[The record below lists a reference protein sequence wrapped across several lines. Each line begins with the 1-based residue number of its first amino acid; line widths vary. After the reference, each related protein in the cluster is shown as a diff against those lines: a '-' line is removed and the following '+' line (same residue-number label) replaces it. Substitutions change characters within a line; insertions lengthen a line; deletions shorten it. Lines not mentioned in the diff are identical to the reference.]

1 MREGGEMPEIT
12 VQGRIVQFQD
22 SVKASRRAI
31 VFLHGAGGS
40 HHTFRDQWAGM
51 RGAVRMVIP
60 DLPGH
65 GRSGGPPL
73 ESVDA
78 CATWLV
84 DFVNEVGLD
93 RFILAGHSMG
103 GAIALQSAL
112 GSLKGL
118 EALVLLGTGA
128 RLRISPVI
136 FEGIGQRFREFAPE
150 LVGWMT
156 SAASSDLLRE
166 DITNDVLSTRPDTF
180 LADFHA
186 CNGFDVMDRLGAI
199 RVPTLVVSGDDD
211 RLTPLKYGEYL
222 ATNIPGAVLKIIH
235 GAGHLVMLEKPNEVN
250 AVITSFVHSLEG

>member
-1 MREGGEMPEIT
+1 MPEST
-12 VQGRIVQFQD
+12 VQGRVVQFQD
-22 SVKASRRAI
+22 SLKASRRGV

-40 HHTFRDQWAGM
+40 HHTFRDQWAGLKGVA
-51 RGAVRMVIP
+51 RLVIP

-78 CATWLV
+78 CAAWVVEFLK
-84 DFVNEVGLD
+84 EIGLD

-103 GAIALQSAL
+103 GAIALQVAL
-112 GSLKGL
+112 GGLKGL

-128 RLRISPVI
+128 RLRISPAI
-136 FEGIGQRFREFAPE
+136 FDGIGERFREFAPE

-156 SAASSDLLRE
+156 SAESSELLRE
-166 DITNDVLSTRPDTF
+166 DVASDVLSTRPATF

-186 CNGFDVMDRLGAI
+186 CNGFDVMNRLDAI
-199 RVPTLVVSGDDD
+199 RVPTLVISGDDD

-222 ATNIPGAVLKIIH
+222 AVNIPGAVLKIIH
-235 GAGHLVMLEKPNEVN
+235 GVGHLAMLEKPNEVN
-250 AVITSFVHSLEG
+250 AVITSFVHSLE

>member
-1 MREGGEMPEIT
+1 VREGGEMPEIT

-136 FEGIGQRFREFAPE
+136 FEGIGDRFREFAPE

-156 SAASSDLLRE
+156 SAASSGLLRE

>member
-1 MREGGEMPEIT
+1 MPETT
-12 VQGRIVQFQD
+12 VQGRVVQFQD
-22 SVKASRRAI
+22 SLKASRRGV

-40 HHTFRDQWAGM
+40 HHTFRDQWAGLKGVA
-51 RGAVRMVIP
+51 RLVIP

-65 GRSGGPPL
+65 GLSGGPPL

-78 CATWLV
+78 CAAWV
-84 DFVNEVGLD
+84 VEFVKEIGLD

-103 GAIALQSAL
+103 GAIALQVAL
-112 GSLKGL
+112 GGRKGL

-136 FEGIGQRFREFAPE
+136 IDGIGERFREFAPE

-166 DITNDVLSTRPDTF
+166 DVTSDVLSTRPATF

-186 CNGFDVMDRLGAI
+186 CNGFDVMNRLDAI
-199 RVPTLVVSGDDD
+199 RVPTLVISGDDD

-222 ATNIPGAVLKIIH
+222 AVNIPGAVLKIIH
-235 GAGHLVMLEKPNEVN
+235 GVGHLAMLEKPTEVN
-250 AVITSFVHSLEG
+250 AVITSFIHSLDG

>member
-1 MREGGEMPEIT
+1 MPEIT
-12 VQGRIVQFQD
+12 VQGRVVQFQD
-22 SVKASRRAI
+22 SVKASRRTI

-40 HHTFRDQWAGM
+40 HHTFRDQWAGLK
-51 RGAVRMVIP
+51 GSVRMVIP

-78 CATWLV
+78 CAAWLV

-103 GAIALQSAL
+103 GAIALQAAL
-112 GSLKGL
+112 GGLKGL

-166 DITNDVLSTRPDTF
+166 DITNDILSTRPDTF

-222 ATNIPGAVLKIIH
+222 AVNSPGAVLKIIH
-235 GAGHLVMLEKPNEVN
+235 GAGHLVMLEKPTEVN

>member
-1 MREGGEMPEIT
+1 MGGEMPEIT
-12 VQGRIVQFQD
+12 VRGEVVEFQD
-22 SVKASRRAI
+22 SVKASRRTI

-40 HHTFRDQWAGM
+40 HHTFRDQWAGLK
-51 RGAVRMVIP
+51 GAVRLVIP

-65 GRSGGPPL
+65 GLSGGTPR

-78 CATWLV
+78 CAAWVV
-84 DFVNEVGLD
+84 DFVKDLGLD

-103 GAIALQSAL
+103 GAIALQAAL
-112 GSLKGL
+112 GGLKGL

-128 RLRISPVI
+128 RLRISPAI
-136 FEGIGQRFREFAPE
+136 FEGIGERFREFAPE

-166 DITNDVLSTRPDTF
+166 DITKDILSTRPATF

-186 CNGFDVMDRLGAI
+186 CNGFDVMNRLDAI

-222 ATNIPGAVLKIIH
+222 AANIPDAVLKIIH
-235 GAGHLVMLEKPNEVN
+235 GGGHLAMLEKPAEVN

>member
-1 MREGGEMPEIT
+1 MPEVT
-12 VQGRIVQFQD
+12 VQGEIVRFED
-22 SVKASRRAI
+22 SVKASRHAI

-40 HHTFRDQWAGM
+40 HHTFRDQWAGLK
-51 RGAVRMVIP
+51 GGVRMVIP

-65 GRSGGPPL
+65 GRSGGSPR

-78 CATWLV
+78 CAAWLV
-84 DFVNEVGLD
+84 DFLREIRLD

-112 GSLKGL
+112 ERIKGL

-136 FEGIGQRFREFAPE
+136 FEGIGERFKEFAPE

-156 SAASSDLLRE
+156 SAASSALLRD
-166 DITNDVLSTRPDTF
+166 DITKDVISTRPAAF
-180 LADFHA
+180 LTDFHA
-186 CNGFDVMDRLGAI
+186 CNGFDVMDRLGEI
-199 RVPTLVVSGDDD
+199 RVPTLVVNGDDD

-222 ATNIPGAVLKIIH
+222 AANIPGAVLKIIR

>member
-1 MREGGEMPEIT
+1 
-12 VQGRIVQFQD
+12 V
-22 SVKASRRAI
+22 
-31 VFLHGAGGS
+31 
-40 HHTFRDQWAGM
+40 
-51 RGAVRMVIP
+51 
-60 DLPGH
+60 
-65 GRSGGPPL
+65 GPPL

-78 CATWLV
+78 CAAWV
-84 DFVNEVGLD
+84 ADFVKEIGLD
-93 RFILAGHSMG
+93 RFLLAGHSMG
-103 GAIALQSAL
+103 GAIALQAAL
-112 GSLKGL
+112 GGLKGL

-136 FEGIGQRFREFAPE
+136 FEGIGERFRGFAPE

-166 DITNDVLSTRPDTF
+166 DITTDVLSTRPATF

-186 CNGFDVMDRLGAI
+186 CNGFDAMNRLDAI
-199 RVPTLVVSGDDD
+199 RIPALVVSGDDD

-235 GAGHLVMLEKPNEVN
+235 GAGHLAMLEKPTEVN

>member
-1 MREGGEMPEIT
+1 MPEII
-12 VQGRIVQFQD
+12 VQGEIVRFED
-22 SVKASRRAI
+22 SVKASRHAI

-40 HHTFRDQWAGM
+40 HHTFRDQWAGLK
-51 RGAVRMVIP
+51 GATRMVIP

-65 GRSGGPPL
+65 GRSGGSPR

-78 CATWLV
+78 SAAWVV
-84 DFVNEVGLD
+84 DFVKEVGLG

-103 GAIALQSAL
+103 GAIALQAVL
-112 GSLKGL
+112 GGLKGV

-136 FEGIGQRFREFAPE
+136 FEGIGERFREFAPE

-156 SAASSDLLRE
+156 SAASSDVLRD
-166 DITNDVLSTRPDTF
+166 DITRDVLSTRPATF
-180 LADFHA
+180 LADFNA

-199 RVPTLVVSGDDD
+199 RVPTLVVNGDDD

-222 ATNIPGAVLKIIH
+222 AANIPGAVLKIIH
-235 GAGHLVMLEKPNEVN
+235 GAGHLSMLEKSTEVN
-250 AVITSFVHSLEG
+250 AVIAAFLHSLEG

>member
-1 MREGGEMPEIT
+1 MPETT
-12 VQGRIVQFQD
+12 VQGRVVQFQD
-22 SVKASRRAI
+22 SLKASRRGV

-40 HHTFRDQWAGM
+40 HHTFRDQWAGLKGVA
-51 RGAVRMVIP
+51 RLVIP

-78 CATWLV
+78 CAAWVVEFLK
-84 DFVNEVGLD
+84 EIGLD

-103 GAIALQSAL
+103 GAIALQVAL
-112 GSLKGL
+112 GGRKGL

-136 FEGIGQRFREFAPE
+136 IDGIGERFREFAPE

-156 SAASSDLLRE
+156 SAASSELLRE
-166 DITNDVLSTRPDTF
+166 DIATDVLSTRPATF

-186 CNGFDVMDRLGAI
+186 CNGFDVMNRLGAI
-199 RVPTLVVSGDDD
+199 RVPTLVISGDDD

-222 ATNIPGAVLKIIH
+222 AANIPGAVLKIIH
-235 GAGHLVMLEKPNEVN
+235 GAGHLSMLEKPTEVN
-250 AVITSFVHSLEG
+250 AVITSFIHSLEG

>member
-1 MREGGEMPEIT
+1 MPETT
-12 VQGRIVQFQD
+12 VQGRVVQFQD
-22 SVKASRRAI
+22 SLKASRRGV

-40 HHTFRDQWAGM
+40 HHTFRDQWAGLKGVA
-51 RGAVRMVIP
+51 RLVIP

-78 CATWLV
+78 CAAWV
-84 DFVNEVGLD
+84 VEFVKEIGLD

-103 GAIALQSAL
+103 GAIALQVAL
-112 GSLKGL
+112 GGLKGL

-136 FEGIGQRFREFAPE
+136 LDGIGGRFREFAPE

-166 DITNDVLSTRPDTF
+166 DVTSDVLSTRPATF

-186 CNGFDVMDRLGAI
+186 CNGFDVMNRLDAI
-199 RVPTLVVSGDDD
+199 RVPTLVISGDDD

-222 ATNIPGAVLKIIH
+222 AVNIPGAVLKIIH
-235 GAGHLVMLEKPNEVN
+235 GVGHLAMLEKPTEVN